1 MSNRDITTSVRLLV
15 PRPSTQSRSPVIQSR
30 ARAFFRTLVL
40 LSVASCGGAED
51 PTTIVDVTP
60 TPRTID
66 VTPNQTTMT
75 FVGQTASLRA
85 LILDQNGTTFAG
97 APTWATG
104 DSAVFTVNG
113 SGVVT
118 AVANGSATV
127 TATFQALSATAEV
140 TVAQV
145 AAAVT
150 IVSGS
155 DQTAIVR
162 ETLLTP
168 VVVRVTDQGGAPV
181 PGETVTFTPGGQS
194 GTVSTPSAV
203 ADANGE
209 ASTVWTLGEVFGGQS
224 LTASIAGGASAT
236 IGATAQSA
244 TPIPDLKTGGTL
256 VVTRADPTSL
266 ESVDVQ
272 FTIRNDGNAS
282 TGAGYRVQLTAD
294 GTEIATRGMSELG
307 AAAYETVTFSVGPF
321 AVGVRQLAVNIDA
334 DGEIEEGDEGNNTTL
349 RSVTVIEQS
358 VISAGTLAGLAVAD
372 SGQVLLF
379 RLEIP
384 VGSPNILTVELSGG
398 LGQDADLFIEAGER
412 PTSKDGYDD
421 CISAS
426 PTSVE
431 RCQIQGAEAG
441 IYHILLDAFTPF
453 SGVTMEVTFG
463 GEVLPFNI
471 ELVFLDHGTAA
482 QDAAVTAAAERWMSI
497 IPIDIPNSDFSGQP
511 LAAGS
516 CVEGQ
521 PLYNGVV
528 DDLRI
533 YVSIVEIDG
542 PSGTLAQAGPC
553 STRGL
558 TNLPIVGS
566 MKLDEADLD
575 DLEAEGGL
583 TSVILHEMGHVLG
596 LGTIWKQRGL
606 LQNPSLPSSAGA
618 DTHFTG
624 ENAIAAFDAAG
635 GSSYTLGQKVPV
647 ENTAGEGSSDAHWR
661 ETLLG
666 LELMTPFFTPGVSN
680 PLSAISIQSM
690 ADVGYSVDVS
700 QADPYSGSFSAPSRA
715 SSKLNPVLD
724 FGDDIRKG
732 PVWVV
737 DQKGRVIRVVN

>member
-1 MSNRDITTSVRLLV
+1 M
-15 PRPSTQSRSPVIQSR
+15 IQSR
-30 ARAFFRTLVL
+30 ARTFFRTLVL

-51 PTTIVDVTP
+51 PVTIVDVTP
-60 TPRTID
+60 TPRTIG

-97 APTWATG
+97 APTWTTG
-104 DSAVFTVNG
+104 DPAVFTVNG

-145 AAAVT
+145 ATVVT

-162 ETLLTP
+162 ETLPTP

-194 GTVSTPSAV
+194 GTVSASSAV

-256 VVTRADPTSL
+256 IVTRADPSSL

-294 GTEIATRGMSELG
+294 GTEIATKAMSELATG
-307 AAAYETVTFSVGPF
+307 ASETVTFSVGPF
-321 AVGVRQLAVNIDA
+321 AAGVRQLAVNIDA
-334 DGEIEEGDEGNNTTL
+334 DGEIVEGDESNNTTL
-349 RSVTVIEQS
+349 RNVTVIEQS
-358 VISAGTLAGLAVAD
+358 VIPAGTTGVL
-372 SGQVLLF
+372 SGTTDDELLF
-379 RLEIP
+379 RLEVP
-384 VGSPNILTVELSGG
+384 AGSPSILTFEITGGSGDVDLFVERGDRPTNRAEYNDCLSGNSTN
-398 LGQDADLFIEAGER
+398 E
-412 PTSKDGYDD
+412 
-421 CISAS
+421 
-426 PTSVE
+426 E
-431 RCQIQGAEAG
+431 RCQIGSAQPG
-441 IYHILLDAFTPF
+441 IYHILLHAFSTF
-453 SGVTMEVTFG
+453 SGATMSITLG

-471 ELVFLDHGTAA
+471 ELVFLNHGTAA

-497 IPIDIPNSDFSGQP
+497 IPIDIPNIDFSNQP
-511 LAAGS
+511 ISADA
-516 CVEGQ
+516 CTEGQ
-521 PLYNGVV
+521 PLFTGEV

-533 YVSIVEIDG
+533 YVTIEEIDG
-542 PSGTLAQAGPC
+542 AGMTLASAGPC
-553 STRGL
+553 FNRGL
-558 TNLPIVGS
+558 TNLPAIGS
-566 MKLDEADLD
+566 MKFDAADLD
-575 DLEAEGGL
+575 DLEASGGL
-583 TSVILHEMGHVLG
+583 ISVVLHEMGHVLG
-596 LGTIWKQRGL
+596 LGTIWDGRGL
-606 LQNPSLPSSAGA
+606 LQNPSLPSSPGA

-624 ENAIAAFDAAG
+624 EKAIAAFDAAG

-666 LELMTPFFTPGVSN
+666 LELMTPFFTSGVSN

-700 QADPYSGSFSAPSRA
+700 QADPYSGSFSSPSRA
-715 SSKLNPVLD
+715 PSKLTPILD

-732 PVWVV
+732 PVFVV